1 MNCSKQ
7 TNIRS
12 DYFLFRVGNYISIDY
27 RYPIF
32 YWYLPYVLRSQ
43 EFDISPT
50 FASGFENAQENVLKF
65 IVLFL
70 MREKL
75 H

>member
-12 DYFLFRVGNYISIDY
+12 DYFLSRVGNYISIDY